1 MATNPFATQKNST
14 EAKVNPLAAAAGNNA
29 ETDAPANADAPAP
42 ANAESK
48 DTTKAETNAESKDTT
63 KAETKAEAKDDTKDK
78 AKTKTPAKAKTKAKT
93 AAKETTESEDAGK
106 FEALIDEII
115 AEATTR
121 NVGEALELLE
131 GTQNALNQ
139 AISRVDDVTDAY
151 AAAAKALSE
160 VGVTFTD

>member
-42 ANAESK
+42 A
-48 DTTKAETNAESKDTT
+48 NAESKDTT

>member
-14 EAKVNPLAAAAGNNA
+14 DKVNPLAAAAGNNA
-29 ETDAPANADAPAP
+29 ETDAPANADADAP
-42 ANAESK
+42 A
-48 DTTKAETNAESKDTT
+48 NAESKDTT

-139 AISRVDDVTDAY
+139 AISQVDDVTDAY

>member
-14 EAKVNPLAAAAGNNA
+14 DKVNPLAAAAGNNA
-29 ETDAPANADAPAP
+29 ETDAPANAETDAPAP
-42 ANAESK
+42 ANA
-48 DTTKAETNAESKDTT
+48 DAPANAESKDTT

>member
-14 EAKVNPLAAAAGNNA
+14 DKVNPLAAAAGNNA
-29 ETDAPANADAPAP
+29 ETDAPANADADAP
-42 ANAESK
+42 AKAESK
-48 DTTKAETNAESKDTT
+48 DTTKTETPA
-63 KAETKAEAKDDTKDK
+63 KAEAKDDTKDK
-78 AKTKTPAKAKTKAKT
+78 TPAKDKTKTKTPAKTKTKT

-131 GTQNALNQ
+131 GTQSELNK
-139 AISRVDDVTDAY
+139 AISRVDDITDAY